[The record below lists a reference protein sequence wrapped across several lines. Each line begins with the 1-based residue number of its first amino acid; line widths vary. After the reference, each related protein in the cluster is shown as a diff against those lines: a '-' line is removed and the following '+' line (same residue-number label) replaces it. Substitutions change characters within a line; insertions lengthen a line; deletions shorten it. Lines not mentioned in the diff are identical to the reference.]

1 MAKKKT
7 KKKVKKKKKI
17 AVSAPPKPKKY
28 RAAFYSKP
36 EIIKPAFVDKIHEL
50 EKKLKKRVV
59 LLWHGNPD
67 DKLSFLDGFNY
78 LTFAH
83 DIRNLK
89 KQENVAVLVFSPGG
103 TAGGAFKLASLLRK
117 HCGGFVAIVPYYA
130 KSAATLFLLG
140 ADKIIMSK
148 FAELGPLDVQIEDI
162 EKEKRI
168 SALEV
173 VQAIQRLNSEAM
185 RAVDQQMIFWLGR
198 TGKKVDTLLPLA
210 THFVAEMMQPLFDKI
225 DTVYFTGVARNLK
238 VAQDYAQQLL
248 EKRGINSRKAANIA
262 DKLTNAYS
270 EHGYIIDCDELKQI
284 GIDNAEEA
292 KGNIADIIE
301 DMAFMS
307 PKSVMLGPLEE
318 I

>member
-1 MAKKKT
+1 MAKKKKKA
-7 KKKVKKKKKI
+7 KKKT
-17 AVSAPPKPKKY
+17 PKPKKY
-28 RAAFYSKP
+28 RAAFYSNPK
-36 EIIKPAFVDKIHEL
+36 IIEPAFVDKIHDL
-50 EKKLKKRVV
+50 EKKLKKQVV
-59 LLWHGNPD
+59 LLWHGNSD
-67 DKLSFLDGFNY
+67 DKFSFLDNLNY

-83 DIRNLK
+83 DINKLK
-89 KQENVAVLVFSPGG
+89 EKESVAVIVFSPGG
-103 TAGGAFKLASLLRK
+103 TAGGAFKLSSLLRK
-117 HCGGFVAIVPYYA
+117 HCSGFVAIVPYYA

-148 FAELGPLDVQIEDI
+148 LAELGPLDVQIEDV

-173 VQAIQRLNSEAM
+173 VQTIQRLNSEAM

-198 TGKKVDTLLPLA
+198 TGKKIDTLLPLA

-248 EKRGINSRKAANIA
+248 EKRGLNSRKAANIA

-301 DMAFMS
+301 DMAFMA
-307 PKSVMLGPLEE
+307 PKSVFLGPLEE